1 MSLTWT
7 IWKVAK
13 YVGQWEETGLW
24 NKKLQP
30 ILSRQAYE
38 KQGSWANSLFW
49 IADPSFT
56 GMSDSWIQPRW
67 AAMFE
72 DLYSYP
78 FRRCTVNAK

>member
-1 MSLTWT
+1 MDNMESGE
-7 IWKVAK
+7 VR
-13 YVGQWEETGLW
+13 GQWEETGLW

-56 GMSDSWIQPRW
+56 GMSDSWIQPR
-67 AAMFE
+67 
-72 DLYSYP
+72 
-78 FRRCTVNAK
+78 